1 MAGRELDPAR
11 HSYTGGHF
19 RQRLR
24 NIVGGYVEGKIAGE
38 GSVASTAR
46 MVEDRFAE
54 EEKLNKV
61 DAKDVG
67 VMVGEEKVVLYPTYA
82 RIKPHLLHVLHQH
95 APTSEHGTQT
105 PQMFVFAVY

>member
-11 HSYTGGHF
+11 HSYTGGHI

-24 NIVGGYVEGKIAGE
+24 NIVGSYVDGKVGDTGE
-38 GSVASTAR
+38 SVATTAR

-67 VMVGEEKVVLYPTYA
+67 TVVGEEKVVLYPTYA
-82 RIKPHLLHVLHQH
+82 RVKPHLLHVLHQH
-95 APTSEHGTQT
+95 APTSEHGT
-105 PQMFVFAVY
+105 